1 MPVPFLRRVAAPAL
15 AALVLAPAA
24 LAASLPGAGHAT
36 VSAAPDAA
44 SLAAPLVRM
53 VLSLAAVLGVVW
65 GLAWLAKR
73 LRQGGAARA
82 GMIEILSGVSL
93 GTRDKVVLL
102 RVGGEQV
109 LVGVSPAGMRALH
122 VIRDGAP
129 PPEAFKSLLG
139 KEPS

>member
-1 MPVPFLRRVAAPAL
+1 MTRNVRLLVLGL
-15 AALVLAPAA
+15 AAAAVAPAA
-24 LAASLPGAGHAT
+24 MAVGLAGPGHTA

-44 SLAAPLVRM
+44 SLAAPLLRM
-53 VLSLAAVLGVVW
+53 VLSLGAGLGVVW

-73 LRQGGAARA
+73 LRQGGSARA

-102 RVGGEQV
+102 RVGSEQV
-109 LVGVSPAGMRALH
+109 LVGVSPSGMRALH
-122 VIRDGAP
+122 VLRDGTTPAAP
-129 PPEAFKSLLG
+129 FDSLLG